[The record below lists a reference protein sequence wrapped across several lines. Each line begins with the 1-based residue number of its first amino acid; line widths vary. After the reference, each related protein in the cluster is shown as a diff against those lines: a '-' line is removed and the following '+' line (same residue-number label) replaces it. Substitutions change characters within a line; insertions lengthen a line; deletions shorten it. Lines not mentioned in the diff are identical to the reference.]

1 MGLIGFIL
9 VMFGLGVI
17 IVFSFKDSS
26 KQTLGDSIKE
36 DLSGIE
42 GQTAIVLIAR
52 ALYILLVFGLLV
64 ILPFIFIANSI
75 DQWLNKNLSV
85 RPWHQCEYIDYHLKH
100 DGSWVDGRW
109 YEWKDR
115 YGNIEIA
122 RMKLDAIDH
131 FFPRAEIIKEED
143 VAAFREIEE
152 APIEQEVM

>member
-17 IVFSFKDSS
+17 IFYRFKDSS
-26 KQTLGDSIKE
+26 RQTLGDLIKE
-36 DLSGIE
+36 DLSEIE
-42 GQTAIVLIAR
+42 GRTVIVILER
-52 ALYILLVFGLLV
+52 ALYILLVFGFLV
-64 ILPFIFIANSI
+64 TLPFIFIANSI

-85 RPWHQCEYIDYHLKH
+85 RPWHQCEYVDYHLKH

-143 VAAFREIEE
+143 VVAFRETKGSD
-152 APIEQEVM
+152 VDGYR

>member
-17 IVFSFKDSS
+17 IFYRFKDSN
-26 KQTLGDSIKE
+26 KPTLGDLIKM

-42 GQTAIVLIAR
+42 GRTAIVLVAR
-52 ALYILLVFGLLV
+52 ALYILLVFGFLV

-85 RPWHQCEYIDYHLKH
+85 KPWHQCEYVDYHLKH
-100 DGSWVDGRW
+100 DGSWVDGKW

-131 FFPRAEIIKEED
+131 FFPRAEFIKEED
-143 VAAFREIEE
+143 VVAFRETKGSG
-152 APIEQEVM
+152 VDGNR